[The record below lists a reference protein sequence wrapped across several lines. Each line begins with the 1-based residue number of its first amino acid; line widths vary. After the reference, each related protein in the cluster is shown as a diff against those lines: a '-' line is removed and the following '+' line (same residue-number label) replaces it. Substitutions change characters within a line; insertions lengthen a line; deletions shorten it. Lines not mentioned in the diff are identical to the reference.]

1 MFLGRLAEV
10 QARSFEGGHVDG
22 GFPASHITVVV
33 VRTNGHGIDDLK
45 QALNTAW
52 WPSRTGSSA
61 ALALNRLL

>member
-1 MFLGRLAEV
+1 
-10 QARSFEGGHVDG
+10 VDG